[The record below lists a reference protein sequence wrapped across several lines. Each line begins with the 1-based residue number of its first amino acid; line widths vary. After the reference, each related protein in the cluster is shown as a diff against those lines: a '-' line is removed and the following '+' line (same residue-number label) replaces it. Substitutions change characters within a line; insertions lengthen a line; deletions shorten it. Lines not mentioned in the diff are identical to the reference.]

1 MDDHKD
7 FTAVTAQEL
16 KGWMAAGKDLALID
30 VLPGERYARK
40 HLPGALNACVY
51 EVMFGAQ
58 VATLIPDSNR
68 PVVVYGF
75 SSATRDAVT
84 AAEKLARLG
93 YQRVAALAGGVVG
106 WKAAGYPLEGEDLDA
121 PDTET
126 TTVELEDRPYRV
138 DVDQSLIEWAG
149 RNANNK
155 NHGTVRLAQGEIVVH
170 EDDVT
175 GSVEIDMHS
184 IMNINIEDKSLRQ
197 VLLDHLK
204 SDDFFYVAK
213 FPRASFAIRK
223 VRRIKDATLGT
234 PNAEIQGDLSL
245 RGVSAEL
252 SFAATVARLED
263 GGFTAEAH
271 FDIDRTRWGV
281 DYGSGRYFEHLGMHL
296 VFDPISIQIRLV
308 AR

>member
-1 MDDHKD
+1 MDDYKD
-7 FTAVTAQEL
+7 FTTVTVQEL
-16 KGWMAAGKDLALID
+16 KSWMEAGKDLALID

-40 HLPGALNACVY
+40 HLPGAFNACVY
-51 EVMFGAQ
+51 EVTFGVQ
-58 VATLIPDSNR
+58 VATLIPDANR
-68 PVVVYGF
+68 RVVVYGS

-93 YQRVAALAGGVVG
+93 YRRVSALAGGVVG
-106 WKAAGYPLEGEDLDA
+106 WKAAGYPLEGQDPDA

-126 TTVELEDRPYRV
+126 TTVDFEDRPYRV
-138 DVDQSLIEWAG
+138 DIDQSIIEWAG

-155 NHGTVRLAQGEIVVH
+155 HHGTVRLARGEIVVH
-170 EDDVT
+170 GDDVT
-175 GSVEIDMHS
+175 GLVEIDMHS
-184 IMNINIEDKSLRQ
+184 IINFNIEDKSLRQ

-204 SDDFFYVAK
+204 SDDFFYVSE

-223 VRRIKDATLGT
+223 VRRIADATPGT

-252 SFAATVARLED
+252 SFPATVARLED

-281 DYGSGRYFEHLGMHL
+281 NYGSGRYFEHLGMHL

-308 AR
+308 AH